1 MWQLGKI
8 ETRPARTIE
17 HHTRSQMLY
26 FVPKVHSCLCGS
38 TECHAPKVIAD
49 GITAHVAPFTNRL
62 IAMEFLDTAG
72 VDLTTASSRLWH
84 AVGKKPEISS
94 EKVVKDT
101 LSVFFNSTFSADDL
115 HFRKTNDSDIALM
128 VHTNGKI
135 LGVLVSNYAARLAL

>member
-1 MWQLGKI
+1 
-8 ETRPARTIE
+8 
-17 HHTRSQMLY
+17 
-26 FVPKVHSCLCGS
+26 
-38 TECHAPKVIAD
+38 
-49 GITAHVAPFTNRL
+49 
-62 IAMEFLDTAG
+62 MEFLDTAG